1 MQAKILAV
9 IAPERFRDEELFVP
23 QAFLTEKGWEVAIAS
38 TKTGVATG
46 MLGGTATAT
55 ITIAQADASQ
65 YQALIVVGG
74 YGSVEFLWENTELHQ
89 LVNAFYKAGKVV
101 SAICVSPVVLA
112 KAGVLTGK
120 NATVFEMPESLEAF
134 VNAGVTYTG
143 EGVTVTDKNL
153 ITAQSP
159 EQADAFAQAVHTAVG
174 QMQSA
179 IY

>member
-23 QAFLTEKGWEVAIAS
+23 QAFLTEKGWDVTIAS

-55 ITIAQADASQ
+55 ITIGQADASQ

-74 YGSVEFLWENTELHQ
+74 YGSVEFLWENAELHE

-112 KAGVLTGK
+112 KAGVLKGK